1 MIPIQTHLITIRKW
15 PLYIMAA
22 IFFLFVFTVFDKPE
36 QTSIKG
42 YCILGG
48 LILFTLFSY
57 FLSKT
62 RIILDNEGIT
72 VSHLFNKSTSIQWNE
87 IKTSGISWQM
97 EGIHTANIYWT
108 ILSDHNKKITLQPS
122 FYSRKNLRL
131 IAETLIEKSPGARID
146 TLTRKVAD
154 GRFPWYLF

>member
-1 MIPIQTHLITIRKW
+1 MTPIQTHLIIIRKW

-22 IFFLFVFTVFDKPE
+22 IFFLFVFTAFDKPE
-36 QTSIKG
+36 HSSVKG

-48 LILFTLFSY
+48 LIVFTLFSY

-72 VSHLFNKSTSIQWNE
+72 VSHIFNKSTSIKWNE
-87 IKTSGISWQM
+87 IKASGIAWQI
-97 EGIHTANIYWT
+97 EGGHTANIYWT
-108 ILSDHNKKITLQPS
+108 ILSDNNKKITLQPS

-131 IAETLIEKSPGARID
+131 IAEILVEKSKGAIID
-146 TLTRKVAD
+146 TRTRRIAE